1 VRVAVCLVRAIAGQ
15 RAPQVYGGGRALAL
29 WWLKSVAKER
39 ERDMG
44 RLSPVML
51 LLALLGQFA
60 DGQVAPGELIAVKF
74 CESTLCLKIDF

>member
-29 WWLKSVAKER
+29 WWLKSVKR

-51 LLALLGQFA
+51 LLALLGQYA